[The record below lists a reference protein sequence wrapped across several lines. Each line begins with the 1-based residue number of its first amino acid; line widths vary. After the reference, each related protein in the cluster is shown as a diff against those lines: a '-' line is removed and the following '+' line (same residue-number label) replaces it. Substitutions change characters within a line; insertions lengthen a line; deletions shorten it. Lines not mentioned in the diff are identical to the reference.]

1 MLIYNIIIDNYFM
14 AFKMLHDLVEIRPLI
29 YHRSN
34 IPPLMYWS
42 GKSTTQSYIWKLKK
56 WHLCIFVWPT
66 RLPYHMIRMW
76 FDSNTTGTTSGTYL
90 FWAPEFILD
99 LSWGTCNS
107 IFGFLHV
114 ECFADHCLS
123 LCSFS
128 FGHCVACPSSILI
141 NPFSIFKLFLN
152 ACNYILLWIAIKD
165 VHFRQFVWKL

>member
-1 MLIYNIIIDNYFM
+1 
-14 AFKMLHDLVEIRPLI
+14 
-29 YHRSN
+29 
-34 IPPLMYWS
+34 MYWS

-56 WHLCIFVWPT
+56 LTDQSDICAYSYVQHDCHITWYSCRLTVT
-66 RLPYHMIRMW
+66 RRVLLVELICFEHPNSPSIYR
-76 FDSNTTGTTSGTYL
+76 
-90 FWAPEFILD
+90 
-99 LSWGTCNS
+99 GTCSS

-141 NPFSIFKLFLN
+141 NAFSIFKLFLN

-165 VHFRQFVWKL
+165 VHFRQFVWKF